1 MVWWT
6 RRHTGA
12 DAILI
17 TRQRDSSRKE
27 QEDEKKGVE
36 VEEEKEKRRTLPS
49 HLPFCWAKSW
59 LLQWHTQRK
68 KRQHVRGGENA
79 TKFLQNISAEKLL
92 TALPTFWRN
101 DWLFFNPSEAAA
113 ADVRCQQW
121 GLTPNEAPCSL
132 THCCSSPSYYFT
144 ATLFT
149 FKGNWSWGRMPSF
162 SGRVEEEMEW

>member
-1 MVWWT
+1 MTGCQSIKVGGRKSNACWHNTMVWWT

-27 QEDEKKGVE
+27 QENEKEVVE
-36 VEEEKEKRRTLPS
+36 VEEEEEKRRTLPS

-79 TKFLQNISAEKLL
+79 TKFLQNFSAEKLL

-113 ADVRCQQW
+113 ADVRCHTEGSHQIR
-121 GLTPNEAPCSL
+121 
-132 THCCSSPSYYFT
+132 
-144 ATLFT
+144 LF
-149 FKGNWSWGRMPSF
+149 FKLFKQLFIKSKWKKRS
-162 SGRVEEEMEW
+162 